1 MHVHTCTEIHTDRY
15 YVCICPSPCG
25 AMPHHYWV
33 HDISLFPEGRWTPH
47 QRSIIL
53 HGPVLFMPPL
63 ALPRYI
69 SIYIYILCHM
79 VLNTAKR
86 GGEHTQRER
95 EIDERR
101 SPALD
106 LRAGSFLGI
115 PALFCGAAPYHRMI
129 SSFPFCCG
137 WRCAVSLVHRGGV
150 CINIYGCCVGWC
162 AAHTHKPK
170 RQPLFFSFPPVWCVP
185 SFLPTPT
192 LTMHMSLYCA
202 PLILFGA
209 PLLPAYDIQGAA

>member
-1 MHVHTCTEIHTDRY
+1 M
-15 YVCICPSPCG
+15 SF
-25 AMPHHYWV
+25 
-33 HDISLFPEGRWTPH
+33 SLWSDATP
-47 QRSIIL
+47 L
-53 HGPVLFMPPL
+53 LG
-63 ALPRYI
+63 PRYLVI
-69 SIYIYILCHM
+69 PRGTLDSTPTLYYTPWTSSFYAAPCFAAIYIYIYIYILCHM

>member
-1 MHVHTCTEIHTDRY
+1 MYVYVLLPVERCHTTTGSTISRYSQRDAGLHTNALLYSMDQFFLCRPLL
-15 YVCICPSPCG
+15 CR
-25 AMPHHYWV
+25 
-33 HDISLFPEGRWTPH
+33 DIYL
-47 QRSIIL
+47 
-53 HGPVLFMPPL
+53 
-63 ALPRYI
+63 Y
-69 SIYIYILCHM
+69 IYIYILCHM